1 MMTYLLSLLA
11 PSHSLELTGIGL
23 VHVLVLVAVQ
33 SALQED
39 LSDQAVHPPCRTQ
52 SGFLVGSV
60 QAGTQSSNIS
70 ASPAQSAPPCWAAGL
85 LQ

>member
-1 MMTYLLSLLA
+1 MVYLLSLLA
-11 PSHSLELTGIGL
+11 PSHSLELMGRGL

-39 LSDQAVHPPCRTQ
+39 FSDQAVHPPFRTQ
-52 SGFLVGSV
+52 SGFLEGSV
-60 QAGTQSSNIS
+60 QAGTQSSYIS
-70 ASPAQSAPPCWAAGL
+70 ASPAHSAPPCWAAGL